1 MCFHSGVIGAGPVPT
16 DWVIGNEL
24 MWEKAN
30 SMKNI
35 IEPNACW
42 QPGKICMLRKARQ
55 QKKNWRFDAK
65 GKTCLKPEEKVDEK
79 KTHKAID
86 AVLHAKK
93 RMNMG
98 DIPPYEDDLA
108 H

>member
-1 MCFHSGVIGAGPVPT
+1 MGKSKLH
-16 DWVIGNEL
+16 
-24 MWEKAN
+24 EKYNRTERLLATGEDLYAAK
-30 SMKNI
+30 STTT
-35 IEPNACW
+35 
-42 QPGKICMLRKARQ
+42 
-55 QKKNWRFDAK
+55 KKNWRFDAK